1 MKDFVFQFSPQLAVK
16 SGYHVFFNG
25 SIYEPKRVVIAF
37 EDVTPVLVVQHI
49 LNDDEIYVKVSSSLP
64 LIEYV
69 RIKRDD
75 PDLSTQEYFSRMQ
88 KLKSE
93 IIKHRVFNKGKKL
106 KGA

>member
-1 MKDFVFQFSPQLAVK
+1 MKDFVFQFSPELAVK

-37 EDVTPVLVVQHI
+37 ENVSPVLVVRHI
-49 LNDDEIYVKVSSSLP
+49 LNDDEIYVKVSSSHP

-75 PDLSTQEYFSRMQ
+75 PELNRLEYFSRMQ

-93 IIKHRVFNKGKKL
+93 LFKRRVFNKGKKL